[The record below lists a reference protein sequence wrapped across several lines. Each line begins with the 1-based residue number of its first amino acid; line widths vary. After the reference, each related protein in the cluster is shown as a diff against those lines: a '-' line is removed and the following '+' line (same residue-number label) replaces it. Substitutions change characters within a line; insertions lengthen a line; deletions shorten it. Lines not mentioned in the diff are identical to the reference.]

1 MCLLLHEI
9 MHGPFDVRESKQ
21 VLQQHCPILVT
32 DCKSLY
38 DHLQSPSSPTA
49 VEDRRT
55 SIDITIIKESVRVL
69 NAAVRWVPTDRM
81 IADSLTKDAGDP
93 IDLLRACIRNSSYQ
107 ISPEKDVLEYQ
118 AAEKQ
123 RRLQLHQTKREDPT
137 TADPVPDDM

>member
-1 MCLLLHEI
+1 
-9 MHGPFDVRESKQ
+9 
-21 VLQQHCPILVT
+21 
-32 DCKSLY
+32 
-38 DHLQSPSSPTA
+38 
-49 VEDRRT
+49 
-55 SIDITIIKESVRVL
+55 
-69 NAAVRWVPTDRM
+69 M

-93 IDLLRACIRNSSYQ
+93 SDLLRACIRNSSYQ